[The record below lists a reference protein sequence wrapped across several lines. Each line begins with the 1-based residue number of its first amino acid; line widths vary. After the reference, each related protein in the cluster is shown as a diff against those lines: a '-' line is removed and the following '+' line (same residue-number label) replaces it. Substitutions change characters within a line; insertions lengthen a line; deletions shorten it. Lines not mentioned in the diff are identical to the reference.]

1 VAVQCPQCGRQ
12 YDVTLFE
19 FQRTLDCD
27 CGTAVDL
34 GAGHTLHAGSTL
46 ADGLRWASDETP
58 AQGNSEAAI
67 APATWDYLRAPHI
80 AWDYDRYFRHNELFR
95 FDVRVLD
102 RWFATPGRLLD
113 LGCGTGR
120 HVVHF
125 AARGFQVTGLDLSEH
140 MLAAARAKLDAAGSS
155 ATIVRADIARLD
167 ETGLGPFDYAI
178 CMFSTLGMI
187 HGAANRQRLLESVR
201 RHLAPG
207 GLFALHLHNRWQN
220 LWDPDGRRYL
230 WHALRNH
237 WRGQPEAFEKDM
249 DGYRGIRGL
258 RLYVYSERELRGVLE
273 CAGFQVAEFLHL
285 NHPRNGVL
293 RGLAKGLRSNG
304 FIVLCR
310 AAERA

>member
-19 FQRTLDCD
+19 FQRPLGCD
-27 CGTAVDL
+27 CGAAVDL
-34 GAGHTLHAGSTL
+34 RTGHTRHEGSAPAAGL
-46 ADGLRWASDETP
+46 PRASEQ
-58 AQGNSEAAI
+58 AAALGGGEAAI

-80 AWDYDRYFRHNELFR
+80 AWDYDRYFRHNELFQ

-102 RWFATPGRLLD
+102 RWFVRPGRLVD

-125 AARGFQVTGLDLSEH
+125 AERGFEVTGLDLSEH
-140 MLAAARAKLDAAGSS
+140 MLAAARAKLDAGGSS
-155 ATIVRADIARLD
+155 ATLVRADITRLD

-187 HGAANRQRLLESVR
+187 HGAANRQRFLESVR

-230 WHALRNH
+230 WHALRDH
-237 WRGQPEAFEKDM
+237 WRGRPEAFEKDM

-258 RLYVYSERELRGVLE
+258 RLYVYSEGELRGVHGR
-273 CAGFQVAEFLHL
+273 AGFRVAEFLHL
-285 NHPRNGVL
+285 NRPRNGVL

-310 AAERA
+310 AAGRD